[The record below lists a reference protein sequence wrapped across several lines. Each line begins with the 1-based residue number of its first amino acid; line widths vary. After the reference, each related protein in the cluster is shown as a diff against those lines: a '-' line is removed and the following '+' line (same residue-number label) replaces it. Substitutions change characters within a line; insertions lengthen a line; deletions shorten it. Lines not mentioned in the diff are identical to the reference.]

1 MRATEFITELA
12 VNLLYDYPNRKAWRV
27 HREPDKPSSDLFIY
41 REGSKVRIDAKVGGR
56 YTKHEDAEHAG
67 DVIPLMRA
75 WKKTVIDELPKFIR
89 PDDTSIKI
97 EAQGK
102 KIGIY
107 SRIMPEILKVLQ
119 KVNPGWVYNGTRY
132 IEDTEMMLF
141 TFTNYNYNKP
151 RENWIDKRDKT

>member
-27 HREPDKPSSDLFIY
+27 QREPDKPSSDLFIY
-41 REGSKVRIDAKVGGR
+41 REGSKVRIDAKVGGK
-56 YTKHEDAEHAG
+56 YNKPEDAEHAD

-75 WKKTVIDELPKFIR
+75 WKRTVIDELPQFIR

-119 KVNPGWVYNGTRY
+119 EVNPGWVYNGQRY

-141 TFTNYNYNKP
+141 TFTNYNYNRPK
-151 RENWIDKRDKT
+151 ENWSDKR

>member
-1 MRATEFITELA
+1 
-12 VNLLYDYPNRKAWRV
+12 
-27 HREPDKPSSDLFIY
+27 
-41 REGSKVRIDAKVGGR
+41 
-56 YTKHEDAEHAG
+56 
-67 DVIPLMRA
+67 MRA

-119 KVNPGWVYNGTRY
+119 EVNPGWVYNGTRY

-141 TFTNYNYNKP
+141 AFTNYNYNRP

>member
-1 MRATEFITELA
+1 MRTTEFITELA

-27 HREPDKPSSDLFIY
+27 QREPNKPISDLFIY

-56 YTKHEDAEHAG
+56 YTKDEDAEHAS

-75 WKKTVIDELPKFIR
+75 WQRTVLSELSQFIR
-89 PDDTSIKI
+89 PDDTSIRI

-102 KIGIY
+102 KVGIY
-107 SRIMPEILKVLQ
+107 SRIMPEIRKVLQ
-119 KVNPGWVYNGTRY
+119 AVNPGWVYNGPRY
-132 IEDTEMMLF
+132 IEDTKTTLF
-141 TFTNYNYNKP
+141 TFTNYNYNRP

>member
-12 VNLLYDYPNRKAWRV
+12 VNLLYDVPNRKAWRV
-27 HREPDKPSSDLFIY
+27 QREPDKPSSDLFIY

-56 YTKHEDAEHAG
+56 YNKPEDAEHAG

-75 WKKTVIDELPKFIR
+75 WKRTVIDELSKFIR

-119 KVNPGWVYNGTRY
+119 EVNPGWVYNGPRY

-141 TFTNYNYNKP
+141 TFTNYNYNRP
-151 RENWIDKRDKT
+151 RENWIDKR

>member
-12 VNLLYDYPNRKAWRV
+12 VNLLYDDPNRKVWRIQ
-27 HREPDKPSSDLFIY
+27 REPDKPSSDLFIY
-41 REGSKVRIDAKVGGR
+41 REGSKVRIDAKVGGK
-56 YTKHEDAEHAG
+56 YNKPEDAEHAD

-75 WKKTVIDELPKFIR
+75 WKRTVIDELPQFIR

-107 SRIMPEILKVLQ
+107 SRIMPEILKILQ
-119 KVNPGWVYNGTRY
+119 EVNPGWVYNGTRY

-141 TFTNYNYNKP
+141 TFTNYNYNRP

>member
-1 MRATEFITELA
+1 MRVTEFITELA
-12 VNLLYDYPNRKAWRV
+12 VNLLYDDPNRKVWRIQ
-27 HREPDKPSSDLFIY
+27 REPDKPSSDLFIY
-41 REGSKVRIDAKVGGR
+41 REGSKVRIDAKVGGK
-56 YTKHEDAEHAG
+56 YNKPEDAEHAD

-75 WKKTVIDELPKFIR
+75 WKRTVIDELPQFIR

-107 SRIMPEILKVLQ
+107 SRIMPEILKILQ
-119 KVNPGWVYNGTRY
+119 EVNPGWVYNGQRY

-141 TFTNYNYNKP
+141 TFTNYNYNRP
-151 RENWIDKRDKT
+151 RENWIDKR